1 MKQAVAMKYKAYEDS
16 APKVIAKGSGE
27 IAKKIIQ
34 KAKEYDIAIF
44 QNPELTQ
51 MLMNVEVDEEV
62 PPKLYEAVVEV
73 FVWLHKTENK
83 AQMS

>member
-16 APKVIAKGSGE
+16 APKVIAKGNGE

-51 MLMNVEVDEEV
+51 MLMNVEIDEEV

-73 FVWLHKTENK
+73 FVWLHKTEKK
-83 AQMS
+83 AEMS